1 MKKRSI
7 LFMTA
12 IASLCLTGCDLTDL
26 IGTTIADSITNST
39 DSTGDNQNTGDGG
52 DEQDAVAL
60 SIKELIGVP
69 SEINQNAVLT
79 ASGIFAEVLYSDDS
93 IKTEAVTKV
102 ELDTSKVGQAKG
114 LAYVGSLSSE
124 FSIKV
129 KAEEEHHDDDDDEII
144 AVSLK
149 ELTGVPT
156 EIKQNE
162 VLSTSG
168 LEATVVYSDGSEKI
182 EPVTKIELD
191 TSNVG
196 QVNGI
201 AYVDTLF
208 IEFSI
213 EVKAE
218 EGHHDDEVVA
228 LSIKE
233 LIGIP
238 SEIEQNAVL
247 SITGLSAKVVY
258 SDDSIKTEAV
268 TRVELDTSKAGEV
281 TGKAYVNTLVK
292 TFTINV
298 KAKQEEKTPV
308 LTSISVSGQTLTYI
322 VGDTFSFDGVCK
334 ATYSDGTTATV
345 IPTSVSKP
353 NMSSVGTVSI
363 TVTYSED
370 GVTKTTSYSISIE
383 NESQETDTYYANI
396 STSATGDSLL
406 SSLRSLNSSKRKSTV
421 GYSAMGTTPSGQFKY
436 TDYDPATIKYD
447 NNGQPYG
454 TKLITFYSGNS
465 ATSGMNREHVWPNS
479 HGGNVV
485 ENDIHMPRP
494 TLQAENG
501 SRGNSFY
508 VEGKCHSSSGW
519 DPAME
524 SFGDESYRGDSARI
538 IFYCCIANDKLS
550 LIDEDSHSTSNSN
563 KDYLMGKLSDLLK
576 WNLKYPVQDR
586 EQRRNS
592 GAEYLQGN
600 RNPFIDHP
608 EYACKIWGNTN
619 ATTKSICGIK

>member
-1 MKKRSI
+1 MSFLLFIYIELYFINNLNYNIVDKKETPPLVMIMKKRSI
-7 LFMTA
+7 LFITA

-39 DSTGDNQNTGDGG
+39 DSTGDNQNTGGG

-60 SIKELIGVP
+60 SIKELIDVP
-69 SEINQNAVLT
+69 SEIKQNVVLT
-79 ASGIFAEVLYSDDS
+79 ESGIFAEVLYSDDS

-102 ELDTSKVGQAKG
+102 ELDTS
-114 LAYVGSLSSE
+114 
-124 FSIKV
+124 
-129 KAEEEHHDDDDDEII
+129 
-144 AVSLK
+144 
-149 ELTGVPT
+149 
-156 EIKQNE
+156 
-162 VLSTSG
+162 
-168 LEATVVYSDGSEKI
+168 
-182 EPVTKIELD
+182 
-191 TSNVG
+191 NVG

-201 AYVDTLF
+201 AYVDSLF

-213 EVKAE
+213 EVRAE
-218 EGHHDDEVVA
+218 EEHHDDDIVA

-238 SEIEQNAVL
+238 AEIEQNTVL
-247 SITGLSAKVVY
+247 SISGLSAKVVY

-268 TRVELDTSKAGEV
+268 TRVELDTSKTGEV
-281 TGKAYVNTLVK
+281 TGNAYVNTLVK
-292 TFTINV
+292 SFTINV
-298 KAKQEEKTPV
+298 KAKQEDKTPV
-308 LTSISVSGQTLTYI
+308 LTSISVSGQTLTYT

-421 GYSAMGTTPSGQFKY
+421 GYSAMGTTPSGKFKY

-465 ATSGMNREHVWPNS
+465 ASSGMNREHVWPKS
-479 HGGNVV
+479 HGGNLVDS
-485 ENDIHMPRP
+485 DIHMPRP
-494 TLQAENG
+494 TLSAENG

-508 VEGKCHSSSGW
+508 VEGKCHSANGW

-524 SFGDESYRGDSARI
+524 SFADPTYRGDSARI
-538 IFYCCIANDKLS
+538 IFYCCIANSSLS
-550 LIDEDSHSTSNSN
+550 LIDSDYHETSNN
-563 KDYLMGKLSDLLK
+563 NRDNMMGKLSDLLK
-576 WNLKYPVQDR
+576 WNLEYPVQDR

-619 ATTKSICGIK
+619 ETTKSICGIK